1 MTNDGYLFFKDA
13 DGKETKEE
21 VLRYIWCN
29 DFLHKGALGAI
40 LLAKTEEHLYYICTI
55 AEYENDFYCTENP
68 YEVGRT
74 RILCYLINNHGK
86 ELRYIESFKYLMISN
101 YILKKGI
108 SWYFILEGDLKRGL
122 F

>member
-1 MTNDGYLFFKDA
+1 MNNGYLVFKDA

-21 VLRYIWCN
+21 VLRYIECN
-29 DFLHKGALGAI
+29 DFLYKGALGYV

-55 AEYENDFYCTENP
+55 AEYENDLHCTENP

-74 RILCYLINNHGK
+74 RLLCYLINNHGK
-86 ELRYIESFKYLMISN
+86 ELRYVESFEYLMISN

-108 SWYFILEGDLKRGL
+108 PCYCIWKEDLKRGL

>member
-1 MTNDGYLFFKDA
+1 MNNGYLVFKDA

-21 VLRYIWCN
+21 VLRYIACN
-29 DFLHKGALGAI
+29 DFLYKGAIGAI
-40 LLAKTEEHLYYICTI
+40 LLAKTEEHIYYVCTI
-55 AEYENDFYCTENP
+55 PEYENDLYCTENP

-74 RILCYLINNHGK
+74 RMLCYLINNHGK
-86 ELRYIESFKYLMISN
+86 ELHYVESFKYLMISN

-108 SWYFILEGDLKRGL
+108 SWYFIFEEDLKRGL

>member
-1 MTNDGYLFFKDA
+1 MTNNGYLFFKDA

-29 DFLHKGALGAI
+29 DFLHKGAFGAI

-55 AEYENDFYCTENP
+55 AEYENDLYYAENP
-68 YEVGRT
+68 HEVGRT
-74 RILCYLINNHGK
+74 RLLCYLINHHGK
-86 ELRYIESFKYLMISN
+86 ELRYIESFKYLMILDDIIKN
-101 YILKKGI
+101 GI
-108 SWYFILEGDLKRGL
+108 PWYFILEEDLKRGL